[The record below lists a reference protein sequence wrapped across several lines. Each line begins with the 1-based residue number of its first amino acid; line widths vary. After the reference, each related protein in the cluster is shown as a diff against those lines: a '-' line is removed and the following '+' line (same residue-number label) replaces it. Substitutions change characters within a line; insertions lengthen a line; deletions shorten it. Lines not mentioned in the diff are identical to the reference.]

1 MLVCRAHKLHR
12 ARIDLMSIFDL
23 IVQFE
28 EKLPKIKHLV
38 IRNLSGTGS
47 KVGSRMMSSEATGS
61 NQSAA
66 LDAAAK
72 SDLEKLS
79 MELKCILS
87 KLILQIPNLLE
98 CFNFFNNSFVFND
111 KDYLKYLSKEA
122 NEVKGLLNVFNIHF

>member
-98 CFNFFNNSFVFND
+98 CFKFFNNSFVFND

>member
-1 MLVCRAHKLHR
+1 
-12 ARIDLMSIFDL
+12 MSIFDL

-98 CFNFFNNSFVFND
+98 CFKFFNNSFVFND